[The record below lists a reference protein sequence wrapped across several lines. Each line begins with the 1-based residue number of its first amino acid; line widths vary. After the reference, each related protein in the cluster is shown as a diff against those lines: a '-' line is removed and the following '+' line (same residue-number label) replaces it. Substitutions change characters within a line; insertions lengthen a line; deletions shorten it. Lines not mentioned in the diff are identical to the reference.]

1 MKKILIAIVI
11 LLLVFAG
18 LYFVLK
24 NRSVYEE
31 KPEQA
36 EEKEEVTLLVDPS
49 LSEARTFREPTAYA
63 VFDVAYPAFKNASPE
78 FNQKIEDFVME
89 AIRNHTQDAEEN
101 GKIQKPEEKYQFY
114 TSWTP
119 AQVNESHISF
129 VMRLGGY
136 LGGAHDY

>member
-1 MKKILIAIVI
+1 MKKILIAVVI

-18 LYFVLK
+18 LHFVLK

-31 KPEQA
+31 KPVPA
-36 EEKEEVTLLVDPS
+36 EEAEEVTLLVDPA
-49 LSEARTFREPTAYA
+49 LSETRTYKDSTAYA

-89 AIRNHTQDAEEN
+89 AVRNHTQDAEAN

-114 TSWTP
+114 ASWTP
-119 AQVNESHISF
+119 V
-129 VMRLGGY
+129 
-136 LGGAHDY
+136 